1 MVNSSIP
8 SPESHAL
15 IVEGIDDFHAATHI
29 WRRHA
34 NADLSPHISV
44 KGGISNLLSAIEGE
58 IKTPGRQA
66 LGIIVDADD
75 DLSARW
81 QAVAGRLADEGIQP
95 PNSPNPDGTIIEAR
109 NGYPRVGIWL
119 MPDNASAGE
128 LEDFIAEMIPDGDPV
143 WPLSANYID
152 GIPAPHRK
160 FSANKETRAK
170 VHAWLA
176 ARENPR
182 PMGQAIGARDLEI
195 GGALCGRF
203 VRWLD
208 NLMR

>member
-1 MVNSSIP
+1 MNTPIP

-15 IVEGIDDFHAATHI
+15 IVEGTDDFHVATHI

-34 NADLSPHISV
+34 NADMSRHISV
-44 KGGISNLLSAIEGE
+44 KGGIANILPAIEGE
-58 IKTPGRQA
+58 IKMPGRRA

-81 QAVAGRLADEGIQP
+81 QAVAGRLADEGIQT
-95 PNSPNPDGTIIEAR
+95 PNSPDPDGTIINAE
-109 NGYPRVGIWL
+109 GYPRVGIWL

-128 LEDFIAEMIPDGDPV
+128 LEDFISEMIPDGDPV
-143 WPLSANYID
+143 WPLSAHYID

-160 FSANKETRAK
+160 FAANKETRAK

-182 PMGQAIGARDLEI
+182 PMGQAIRARDLEI
-195 GGALCGRF
+195 GGPLCQSF
-203 VRWLD
+203 IRWLD

>member
-1 MVNSSIP
+1 MVNLAMP
-8 SPESHAL
+8 SESHAL
-15 IVEGIDDFHAATHI
+15 IVEGTDDFHAATHI

-44 KGGISNLLSAIEGE
+44 KGGIDNLLTAIEGE

-81 QAVAGRLADEGIQP
+81 QAVAGRLGDEGIQTP
-95 PNSPNPDGTIIEAR
+95 SSPDPDGTIIVAE
-109 NGYPRVGIWL
+109 GFPRVGIWL
-119 MPDNASAGE
+119 MPDNISAGE
-128 LEDFIAEMIPDGDPV
+128 LEDFISKMIPDDDPV
-143 WPLSANYID
+143 WPLSADYID
-152 GIPAPHRK
+152 GIPPAHRK
-160 FSANKETRAK
+160 FSASKETRAK

-182 PMGQAIGARDLEI
+182 PMGLAIRARDLEI
-195 GGALCGRF
+195 GGALCQRF
-203 VRWLD
+203 IAWLD

>member
-1 MVNSSIP
+1 MNADNLP
-8 SPESHAL
+8 PHAL
-15 IVEGIDDFHAATHI
+15 IVEGRDDRYVIQHI
-29 WRRHA
+29 WNRHVGA
-34 NADLSPHISV
+34 FSLSVSEKDGV
-44 KGGISNLLSAIEGE
+44 ANLLNSIRNEVRV
-58 IKTPGRQA
+58 PGRRA
-66 LGIIVDADD
+66 VGIIVDADND
-75 DLSARW
+75 PNARW
-81 QAVAGRLADEGIQP
+81 RAVSDRLRDMNVQT
-95 PNSPNPDGTIIEAR
+95 PNAPDPNGTIIEAR

-128 LEDFIAEMIPDGDPV
+128 LEDFISEMIPDDDPV
-143 WPLSANYID
+143 WPLSAHYID

-160 FSANKETRAK
+160 FSASKETRAK

-182 PMGQAIGARDLEI
+182 PMGQAIRARDLEI
-195 GGALCGRF
+195 GGALCQRF

>member
-1 MVNSSIP
+1 MNTAKP

-15 IVEGIDDFHAATHI
+15 IVEGTDDFHVATHI

-34 NADLSPHISV
+34 DADLSKSISV
-44 KGGISNLLSAIEGE
+44 KNGIDNLLSAIEGE
-58 IKTPGRQA
+58 IKMPGRQA
-66 LGIIVDADD
+66 LGIIVDADG

-81 QAVAGRLADEGIQP
+81 EAVAHRLRIENIRVPDAPD
-95 PNSPNPDGTIIEAR
+95 PDGTIIEG
-109 NGYPRVGIWL
+109 NPRVGIWL

-128 LEDFIAEMIPDGDPV
+128 LEDFIADMIPPNDPV
-143 WPLSANYID
+143 WPLSADYID
-152 GIPAPHRK
+152 CIPTAHKK
-160 FSANKETRAK
+160 FAANKETRAK

-182 PMGQAIGARDLEI
+182 PMGQAIRARDLEI
-195 GGALCGRF
+195 GGALCRSF

>member
-1 MVNSSIP
+1 MNAGNLP
-8 SPESHAL
+8 PHAL
-15 IVEGIDDFHAATHI
+15 IVEGRDDRYAAQHI
-29 WRRHA
+29 WNRHA
-34 NADLSPHISV
+34 GAFSLSVSEKDGV
-44 KGGISNLLSAIEGE
+44 QNLLNSIRNEVRV
-58 IKTPGRQA
+58 PGRRVV
-66 LGIIVDADD
+66 GIIVDADD
-75 DLSARW
+75 DPIARW
-81 QAVAGRLADEGIQP
+81 RAVSDRLREVNIQT
-95 PNSPNPDGTIIEAR
+95 PNSPDPDGTIIEAR
-109 NGYPRVGIWL
+109 GGYPRVGIWL

-176 ARENPR
+176 ARKDPR
-182 PMGQAIGARDLEI
+182 PMGQAIGARDLGI

>member
-1 MVNSSIP
+1 MNTAIP

-15 IVEGIDDFHAATHI
+15 IVEGINDFHVTTHI
-29 WRRHA
+29 WLRYA
-34 NADLSPHISV
+34 NADLSEYISV
-44 KGGISNLLSAIEGE
+44 KGGIDKLLPAIEGE
-58 IKTPGRQA
+58 IKTPGRRA

-81 QAVAGRLADEGIQP
+81 ASIAYRLGMENVQVPSAPD
-95 PNSPNPDGTIIEAR
+95 PDGTIIE
-109 NGYPRVGIWL
+109 GSPRVGIWL

-128 LEDFIAEMIPDGDPV
+128 LEDFISDMIPANDPV
-143 WPLSANYID
+143 WPLSADYID
-152 GIPAPHRK
+152 GIPAAHKK

-182 PMGQAIGARDLEI
+182 PMGLAIRARDLEI
-195 GGALCGRF
+195 GGALCQRF

>member
-1 MVNSSIP
+1 MNNPAIP

-15 IVEGIDDFHAATHI
+15 IVEGADDFHVATHI
-29 WRRHA
+29 WRRYA
-34 NADLSPHISV
+34 NSDLSQSISV
-44 KGGISNLLSAIEGE
+44 KNGIDNLLSAIEGE
-58 IKTPGRQA
+58 IKTPGRRA
-66 LGIIVDADD
+66 LGIIADADD

-81 QAVAGRLADEGIQP
+81 ESIAYRLRMEGVQVP
-95 PNSPNPDGTIIEAR
+95 SAPDPNGTIIA
-109 NGYPRVGIWL
+109 GTPRVGIWL

-128 LEDFIAEMIPDGDPV
+128 LEDFISDMVPANDPV
-143 WPLSANYID
+143 WPLSADYID
-152 GIPAPHRK
+152 GIPAAHKK

-182 PMGQAIGARDLEI
+182 PMGQAIRARDLEI
-195 GGALCGRF
+195 GGALCQRF

>member
-1 MVNSSIP
+1 MNTAIP

-15 IVEGIDDFHAATHI
+15 IVEGINDFHVTTHI
-29 WRRHA
+29 WLRYA
-34 NADLSPHISV
+34 NADLSEYISV
-44 KGGISNLLSAIEGE
+44 KDGIDKLLPAIEGE
-58 IKTPGRQA
+58 IKTPGRRA
-66 LGIIVDADD
+66 LGIIADADD
-75 DLSARW
+75 DLPARW
-81 QAVAGRLADEGIQP
+81 ASIAYRLRIENVQVPSAPD
-95 PNSPNPDGTIIEAR
+95 PDGTIIE
-109 NGYPRVGIWL
+109 GTPRVGIWL

-128 LEDFIAEMIPDGDPV
+128 LEDFISDMVPANDPV
-143 WPLSANYID
+143 WPLSADYID
-152 GIPAPHRK
+152 GIPAAHKK

-182 PMGQAIGARDLEI
+182 PMGQAIRARDLEI
-195 GGALCGRF
+195 GGALCQRF